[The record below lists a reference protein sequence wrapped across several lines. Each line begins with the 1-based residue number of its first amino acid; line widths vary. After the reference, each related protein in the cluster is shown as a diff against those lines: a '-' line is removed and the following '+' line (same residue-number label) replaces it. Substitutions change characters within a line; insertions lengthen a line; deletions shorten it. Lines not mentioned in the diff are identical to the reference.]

1 MKNSEYIEF
10 ADEFPNEQDR
20 LRYLRARARMKE
32 LRGFYIHLLVYIAVN
47 VLIVISNIQELKPGE
62 SYFQAKNFFTFTLW
76 GIVVLIHAG
85 SVFLPNFVLGK
96 DWEDKKIKSLMKD
109 YKSENHYK

>member
-20 LRYLRARARMKE
+20 LRYLRARNRVKE
-32 LRGFYIHLLVYIAVN
+32 LRGFYVHLLVYIAVN
-47 VLIVISNIQELKPGE
+47 ILIVFVNIQEMKPGE

-76 GIVVLIHAG
+76 GIVILIHAG
-85 SVFLPNFVLGK
+85 SVYLPNFILGK
-96 DWEDKKIKSLMKD
+96 DWEDKKIKNLMEKYQSD
-109 YKSENHYK
+109 NFE